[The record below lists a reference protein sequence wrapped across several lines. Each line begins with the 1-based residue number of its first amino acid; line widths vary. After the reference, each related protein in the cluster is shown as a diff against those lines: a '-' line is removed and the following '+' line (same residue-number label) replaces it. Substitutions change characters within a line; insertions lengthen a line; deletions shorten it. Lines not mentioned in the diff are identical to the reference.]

1 MRTELLLATLIL
13 GTAACGDPP
22 APAGGS
28 AAASGS
34 GAKPPVS
41 AAKTATATATA
52 TMTASAAPATSA
64 APDAKAVV
72 GTCSHK
78 VDATCKEYLAKLPA
92 DVETSC
98 AGKDKKGE
106 LVKDSKPCTHED
118 ALGTCELKVGDLE
131 EAHHYYKKA
140 GATEAALKKS
150 CEDAK
155 GTWVPEA
162 AAAGSASAAAGSAAP
177 AAGSAAP
184 KK

>member
-1 MRTELLLATLIL
+1 
-13 GTAACGDPP
+13 
-22 APAGGS
+22 
-28 AAASGS
+28 
-34 GAKPPVS
+34 
-41 AAKTATATATA
+41 
-52 TMTASAAPATSA
+52 
-64 APDAKAVV
+64 V

>member
-13 GTAACGDPP
+13 GAAACGDPP

-34 GAKPPVS
+34 GAKPHMS

-52 TMTASAAPATSA
+52 TMTASAAPTASA
-64 APDAKAVV
+64 MPDAKAVV
-72 GTCSHK
+72 GTCTHK
-78 VDATCKEYLAKLPA
+78 VEATCKEYLGTLPA

-106 LVKDSKPCTHED
+106 LAKGSTPCTHEN
-118 ALGTCELKVGDLE
+118 AIGTCEMKVGELM
-131 EAHHYYKKA
+131 EAVHYYKKA
-140 GATEAALKKS
+140 GAAEAGLKKA
-150 CEDAK
+150 CEGEK
-155 GTWVPEA
+155 GTWMAEA